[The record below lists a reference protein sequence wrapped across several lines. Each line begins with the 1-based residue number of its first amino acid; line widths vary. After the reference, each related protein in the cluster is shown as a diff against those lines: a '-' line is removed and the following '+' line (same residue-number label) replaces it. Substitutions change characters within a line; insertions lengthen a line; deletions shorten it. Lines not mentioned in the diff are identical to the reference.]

1 MKRSLVVISS
11 LLAFGGALVSARA
24 VRAEDFKLAT
34 VDLQRALNECDAGKK
49 AKEDFKSQVDKLQ
62 ADLNKQK
69 TDIEKI
75 KDEVEKK
82 GMVLKEEERK
92 NIERDYQR
100 RLRDFQRTYKD
111 SQAELQ
117 QRDNELT
124 SEILRDLQEVI
135 AEYGAKQNYTLV
147 LEASNTGAV
156 LYNSR
161 AIDIT
166 DAVIQEYN
174 SKRKNGPKK
183 TVK

>member
-1 MKRSLVVISS
+1 MKRLVVLCA
-11 LLAFGGALVSARA
+11 LLALAAGAARA
-24 VRAEDFKLAT
+24 DEFKLAT
-34 VDLQRALNECDAGKK
+34 VDLQRALNECDSGKK
-49 AKEDFKSQVDKLQ
+49 AKEDFKTQVDKLQ

-69 TDIEKI
+69 TEIEKI
-75 KDEVEKK
+75 KDDVEKK
-82 GMVLKEEERK
+82 GMVLKDEERK
-92 NIERDYQR
+92 NIERDYQK

-124 SEILRDLQEVI
+124 SEILRQLQEVI
-135 AEYGAKQNYTLV
+135 ADYGAKQNYTLV

-166 DAVIQEYN
+166 DQVIQEYN
-174 SKRKNGPKK
+174 SKRRGGEPKK
-183 TVK
+183 K

>member
-1 MKRSLVVISS
+1 MKRSVLLLTIL
-11 LLAFGGALVSARA
+11 LLAAAVARA
-24 VRAEDFKLAT
+24 DDLKLGT
-34 VDLQRALNECDAGKK
+34 VELQRALNECDAGKK
-49 AKEDFKSQVDKLQ
+49 AKENFKSQVDKLQ

-69 TDIEKI
+69 TEIEKI

-92 NIERDYQR
+92 NIERDYQKK
-100 RLRDFQRTYKD
+100 LRDFQRTYKD

-135 AEYGAKQNYTLV
+135 AEFGAKQNFTLV

-156 LYNSR
+156 LFNSR
-161 AIDIT
+161 AIDVT
-166 DAVIQEYN
+166 DQIIQEYN
-174 SKRKNGPKK
+174 NKRRGGGSPAAK
-183 TVK
+183 

>member
-1 MKRSLVVISS
+1 MKRSIVMLAAL
-11 LLAFGGALVSARA
+11 LLAAPA
-24 VRAEDFKLAT
+24 VRADEFKLGT

-49 AKEDFKSQVDKLQ
+49 AKEDFKGQVDKLQ
-62 ADLNKQK
+62 ADLAKQK
-69 TDIEKI
+69 GEIEKI

-82 GMVLKEEERK
+82 GMVLKDEERK
-92 NIERDYQR
+92 NVERDYQK

-124 SEILRDLQEVI
+124 GEILRELQEVI
-135 AEYGAKQNYTLV
+135 AEWGAKQNFTLV

-161 AIDIT
+161 AVDIT
-166 DAVIQEYN
+166 DQVIQEYN
-174 SKRKNGPKK
+174 ARRKEGGFKK
-183 TVK
+183 K

>member
-1 MKRSLVVISS
+1 MKRWIILFALL
-11 LLAFGGALVSARA
+11 LLAAPA
-24 VRAEDFKLAT
+24 VRAEEFRLAT
-34 VDLQRALNECDAGKK
+34 VDLQRALNECESGKS
-49 AKEDFKSQVDKLQ
+49 AKENFKSQVDKLQ

-69 TDIEKI
+69 NEIEKI
-75 KDEVEKK
+75 KEEVEKK
-82 GMVLKEEERK
+82 GMVLKDEERK
-92 NIERDYQR
+92 NIERDYQK

-166 DAVIQEYN
+166 DQVIQEYN
-174 SKRKNGPKK
+174 SKRKSGAPKK
-183 TVK
+183 K

>member
-1 MKRSLVVISS
+1 MKRSLLVISS

-24 VRAEDFKLAT
+24 VRAEDFRLAT

-161 AIDIT
+161 TIDIT
-166 DAVIQEYN
+166 EAVIQEYN

>member
-1 MKRSLVVISS
+1 MKRSIMVFA
-11 LLAFGGALVSARA
+11 LLLLTAPAI
-24 VRAEDFKLAT
+24 RAEELRIAT
-34 VDLQRALNECDAGKK
+34 VDLQRALNECDSGKN
-49 AKEDFKSQVDKLQ
+49 AKENFKSQVDKLQ

-69 TDIEKI
+69 SEIEKI

-82 GMVLKEEERK
+82 GMVLKDEERK
-92 NIERDYQR
+92 NIERDYQK

-166 DAVIQEYN
+166 DQVIQEYN
-174 SKRKNGPKK
+174 AKRKSGGGSTKK
-183 TVK
+183 K

>member
-1 MKRSLVVISS
+1 MKRFMFLLSGLL
-11 LLAFGGALVSARA
+11 LLAAPMARA
-24 VRAEDFKLAT
+24 DEFKLAT

-49 AKEDFKSQVDKLQ
+49 AKEDFKAQVDKLQ

-75 KDEVEKK
+75 KEEVEKK

-92 NIERDYQR
+92 NIERDYQKK
-100 RLRDFQRTYKD
+100 LRDFQRTYKD

-135 AEYGAKQNYTLV
+135 AEYGAKQSYTLV

-156 LYNSR
+156 LYGARS
-161 AIDIT
+161 IDIT
-166 DAVIQEYN
+166 DSIIQEYN
-174 SKRKNGPKK
+174 AKRRGGGAKK
-183 TVK
+183 

>member
-1 MKRSLVVISS
+1 MKR
-11 LLAFGGALVSARA
+11 LLWMLPALVLVTVTAARA
-24 VRAEDFKLAT
+24 EEFKLGT

-49 AKEDFKSQVDKLQ
+49 AKENFKGQVDKLQ

-69 TDIEKI
+69 TEIEKI

-82 GMVLKEEERK
+82 GMVLKEDERK
-92 NIERDYQR
+92 NIERDYQK

-135 AEYGAKQNYTLV
+135 AEFGAKQTYTLI

-156 LYNSR
+156 LYNTR
-161 AIDIT
+161 AVDIT
-166 DAVIQEYN
+166 DQIIQEYN
-174 SKRKNGPKK
+174 AKK
-183 TVK
+183 KAGGGGGGAKK

>member
-1 MKRSLVVISS
+1 MKRWTLPFAIL
-11 LLAFGGALVSARA
+11 LLAAPL
-24 VRAEDFKLAT
+24 VRAEELKLVT
-34 VDLQRALNECDAGKK
+34 VDMQRALNECDAGKK

-75 KDEVEKK
+75 KEDVEKK

-124 SEILRDLQEVI
+124 SEILRQLQEVI
-135 AEYGAKQNYTLV
+135 AEYGAKQGYTLV

-161 AIDIT
+161 SIDIT
-166 DAVIQEYN
+166 DLVIQEYN
-174 SKRKNGPKK
+174 SRRKGATAK
-183 TVK
+183 TK

>member
-1 MKRSLVVISS
+1 MKRWIILFALL
-11 LLAFGGALVSARA
+11 LLAAPA
-24 VRAEDFKLAT
+24 VRAEEFRLAT
-34 VDLQRALNECDAGKK
+34 VDLQRALNECDSGKN
-49 AKEDFKSQVDKLQ
+49 AKENFKSQVDKLQ

-69 TDIEKI
+69 NEIEKI
-75 KDEVEKK
+75 KEEVEKK
-82 GMVLKEEERK
+82 GMVLKDEERK
-92 NIERDYQR
+92 NIERDYQK

-166 DAVIQEYN
+166 DQVIQEYN
-174 SKRKNGPKK
+174 SKRKSGAPKK
-183 TVK
+183 K

>member
-1 MKRSLVVISS
+1 
-11 LLAFGGALVSARA
+11 
-24 VRAEDFKLAT
+24 
-34 VDLQRALNECDAGKK
+34 
-49 AKEDFKSQVDKLQ
+49 
-62 ADLNKQK
+62 
-69 TDIEKI
+69 
-75 KDEVEKK
+75 
-82 GMVLKEEERK
+82 VLKDEERK
-92 NIERDYQR
+92 NIERDYQK

-135 AEYGAKQNYTLV
+135 AEYGAKQNYTLI

-166 DAVIQEYN
+166 DQVIQEYN
-174 SKRKNGPKK
+174 AKRKSGTTKK
-183 TVK
+183 K

>member
-1 MKRSLVVISS
+1 MKRFVLLLTLLLLVAAV
-11 LLAFGGALVSARA
+11 ARA
-24 VRAEDFKLAT
+24 EEFKLGT

-49 AKEDFKSQVDKLQ
+49 AKENFKSQVDKLQ

-69 TDIEKI
+69 ADIEKI

-92 NIERDYQR
+92 NIERDYQKK
-100 RLRDFQRTYKD
+100 LRDFQRTYKD

-135 AEYGAKQNYTLV
+135 AEFGAKQNFTLV

-166 DAVIQEYN
+166 EQVLLEYN
-174 SKRKNGPKK
+174 GKRKNEGGAGKK
-183 TVK
+183 

>member
-1 MKRSLVVISS
+1 MKRFLWMLPAALLVAGV
-11 LLAFGGALVSARA
+11 ARA
-24 VRAEDFKLAT
+24 EEFKLAT

-69 TDIEKI
+69 TEIEKI

-82 GMVLKEEERK
+82 GMVLKEDERK
-92 NIERDYQR
+92 NIERDYQK

-135 AEYGAKQNYTLV
+135 AEYGAKQTYTLI

-156 LYNSR
+156 LYNARS
-161 AIDIT
+161 IDIT

-174 SKRKNGPKK
+174 AKRKAGGKK
-183 TVK
+183 

>member
-1 MKRSLVVISS
+1 MKRSIMVFALLS
-11 LLAFGGALVSARA
+11 LTAPAI
-24 VRAEDFKLAT
+24 RAEELRIAT
-34 VDLQRALNECDAGKK
+34 VDLQRALNECDSGKN
-49 AKEDFKSQVDKLQ
+49 AKENFKSQVDKLQ

-69 TDIEKI
+69 SEIEKI

-82 GMVLKEEERK
+82 GMVLKDEERK
-92 NIERDYQR
+92 NIERDYQK

-166 DAVIQEYN
+166 DQVIQEYN
-174 SKRKNGPKK
+174 AKRKSGGGSTKK
-183 TVK
+183 K

>member
-1 MKRSLVVISS
+1 MKRWIILFALL
-11 LLAFGGALVSARA
+11 LLAAPA
-24 VRAEDFKLAT
+24 VRAEEFRLAT
-34 VDLQRALNECDAGKK
+34 VDLQRALNECDSGKT
-49 AKEDFKSQVDKLQ
+49 AKENFKSQVDKLQ

-69 TDIEKI
+69 NEIEKI
-75 KDEVEKK
+75 KEEVEKK
-82 GMVLKEEERK
+82 GMVLKDEERK
-92 NIERDYQR
+92 NIERDYQK

-166 DAVIQEYN
+166 DQVIQEYN
-174 SKRKNGPKK
+174 SKRKSGAPKK
-183 TVK
+183 K